1 MRRTTL
7 LTVGFG
13 LIVAACAR
21 STSST
26 SSAPRPI
33 RDGET
38 ITGDVS
44 LANSPPMRYPE
55 SAKAPNPDPRVGLK
69 PGVGVGDAGEAA
81 FNMRQLSNSPAPAG
95 FTGRGAT
102 GSDLAFSGN
111 FAIQGNYRGFQIWNM
126 ENARAPKLVSAF
138 LCPTSQGDPTV
149 FRNLLFISGESQ
161 GARNDCGATPITDSV
176 SMDRF
181 RGVRVF
187 DITDMAKPRLVM
199 NVQTCRG
206 SHTNT
211 IVTDPNDKDNIYIYV
226 SGYSAI
232 RSSKEVP
239 NCQDG
244 PSGDSASAR
253 FRIEVIKVPL
263 KNPEQSKVVNSPHLL
278 ADLTGRTVHAP
289 PPSDTGARGGRG
301 GGAAAGAPAGAPAG
315 ARAGAPTAGATAG
328 APAGGRAGGGGG
340 RGGPQGPGQ
349 SGCHDITAYPN
360 VGYAG
365 GACGGYGLLF
375 DIRDPKNPKRLKSVA
390 DSNMSFWHSATF
402 SNDGSKLLFS
412 DEWGGGGAARCRA
425 TDKLEWGGNAIFTVE
440 NGELTFKSYY
450 KMPAPQTDAEIC
462 TAHNGSLIPV
472 PGRDIMVQAF
482 YQGGA
487 TVFDWTDPAK
497 PIEIGFFDRGPGGGY
512 WSTYW
517 YNGVIVSSDE
527 TRGLDI
533 AELTPSQYLSQNEI
547 DAAKTVRYEQFNSQ
561 EQPHTI
567 WPPSFALARAY
578 LDQMERND
586 GLSASRIASIRT
598 DLISAERG
606 GCGGRGAALT
616 ALASQ
621 VRSDVAGAADKGRAE
636 LVTRAIGELAKANC
650 TAALIP

>member
-1 MRRTTL
+1 MRRTPL
-7 LTVGFG
+7 VLTALAIVG
-13 LIVAACAR
+13 VAC
-21 STSST
+21 TSASRT
-26 SSAPRPI
+26 TVSGPPRPAE
-33 RDGET
+33 GTT
-38 ITGDVS
+38 ITGDIS

-55 SAKAPNPDPRVGLK
+55 SAKAPSPDPRIGLK
-69 PGVGVGDAGEAA
+69 PGEAVGEAGEAA
-81 FNMRQLSNSPAPAG
+81 FNMRLISNSAAPAG

-111 FAIQGNYRGFQIWNM
+111 YIIQGNYRGFQIWDGSNP
-126 ENARAPKLVSAF
+126 RAPKLVSAF

-149 FRNLLFISGESQ
+149 FGNLLFISGESQ
-161 GARNDCGATPITDSV
+161 GARNDCGTTPITDSV

-181 RGVRVF
+181 RGVRIF
-187 DITDMAKPRLVM
+187 DISDKANPRMIM

-211 IVTDPNDKDNIYIYV
+211 LVQDPNDKDNVYIYV
-226 SGYSAI
+226 SGYSSI
-232 RSSKEVP
+232 RSSKELA

-244 PSGDSASAR
+244 PPGDSASAR

-263 KNPEQSKVVNSPHLL
+263 KNPERSAVVNSPHLL
-278 ADLTGRTVHAP
+278 ADLSGRTVHAP
-289 PPSDTGARGGRG
+289 PPSDTGGRGGRG
-301 GGAAAGAPAGAPAG
+301 GRAGAAGGAGG
-315 ARAGAPTAGATAG
+315 RAGAP
-328 APAGGRAGGGGG
+328 GGRAGGGGAGGAAGGAG
-340 RGGPQGPGQ
+340 RGTAVGQ
-349 SGCHDITAYPN
+349 SGCHDITAYPGT
-360 VGYAG
+360 GYAG

-425 TDKLEWGGNAIFTVE
+425 TDKLEWGGNAIFTIE
-440 NGELTFKSYY
+440 NGELKFKSYY
-450 KMPAPQTDAEIC
+450 KMPAPQTTEEIC

-482 YQGGA
+482 YMGGA
-487 TVFDWTDPAK
+487 TVFDWTDPSN

-527 TRGLDI
+527 QRGLDI
-533 AELTPSQYLSQNEI
+533 HELTPSQYLSQNEI

-561 EQPHTI
+561 EQPHTV

-578 LDQMERND
+578 LDQLERNN
-586 GLSASRIASIRT
+586 GLAANRIGDIRNA
-598 DLISAERG
+598 LLAAERG
-606 GCGGRGAALT
+606 GCGGRNAALA
-616 ALASQ
+616 ALAPL
-621 VRSDVAGAADKGRAE
+621 VKADVGSAADKGRVE
-636 LVTRAIGELAKANC
+636 LVARAIV
-650 TAALIP
+650 ALSTSACQNVPIP